1 MEGGKLGKGGK
12 KLARIYFKIIV
23 LLAISFMIVQL
34 AKKKVNEMN
43 MIVMVIVLLYVVLTN
58 PFIPI
63 IRHPI
68 IRAGM
73 LGIPFLVMVIF
84 CIIAVAK

>member
-1 MEGGKLGKGGK
+1 MAGGKGGK

-43 MIVMVIVLLYVVLTN
+43 MIVMVIVLLYVLLTN

-68 IRAGM
+68 IRAAM
-73 LGIPFLVMVIF
+73 LGIPMLVMVIF
-84 CIIAVAK
+84 CIVALAKK